1 MGNILLPS
9 HFNNYEYKT
18 SKEIRLDSKKY
29 IFKTINLVKI
39 IKLYVYMVFESLG
52 FLWVPSLDI
61 DESFRYYS
69 KDELMRI
76 IIIIVI
82 LKNIKLHKIGQL
94 ISNEK
99 LKFS

>member
-69 KDELMRI
+69 K
-76 IIIIVI
+76 VI
-82 LKNIKLHKIGQL
+82 DDKLLWKIQANDAW
-94 ISNEK
+94 SCMHHD
-99 LKFS
+99 F